1 MSGTIV
7 VGAGGHAKVV
17 AEALA
22 VAGHSVRGFIDPSV
36 PVGTPVVHGVVI
48 GDDTWLA
55 TLPANERLVAV
66 GIGATSSVALRR
78 TVVGS
83 LLAAG
88 ATVTGCRHPSAV
100 VAASATVDPTA
111 QLLALSLVNPS
122 AMVGAHAVIY
132 SGAVVEHDCTVGAFA
147 YLSPRTVLC
156 GGARVG
162 EGAFIG
168 AAATVLPGVSVGDGA
183 IVAAG
188 AVVVDDVAAGAT
200 VVGVPARVVDSPR

>member
-22 VAGHSVRGFIDPSV
+22 AAGLPVRGFVDPSL
-36 PVGTPVVHGVVI
+36 PVGTSVVHGAVL
-48 GDDTWLA
+48 GDDGWLA
-55 TLPANERLVAV
+55 AVSAHERIVAV

-78 TVVGS
+78 KVVGA
-83 LLAAG
+83 LLAGG

-111 QLLALSLVNPS
+111 QILALALVNPS
-122 AMVGAHAVIY
+122 AMVGAHAVVY

-147 YLSPRTVLC
+147 YLSPRAVLC

-168 AAATVLPGVSVGDGA
+168 AAATVLPGVSVGEGA
-183 IVAAG
+183 TVAAG
-188 AVVVDDVAAGAT
+188 AVVVDDVPAGTTA
-200 VVGVPARVVDSPR
+200 VGVPARVVDSPR

>member
-1 MSGTIV
+1 VTGMIV

-22 VAGHSVRGFIDPSV
+22 AAGRAVRGFVDPSV
-36 PVGTPVVHGVVI
+36 PVGTPVVHGAVL
-48 GDDTWLA
+48 GDDAWLA
-55 TLPANERLVAV
+55 AVPAGERTVAV

-100 VAASATVDPTA
+100 VAESATVDPTA

-122 AMVGAHAVIY
+122 ATVGAHAVVY
-132 SGAVVEHDCTVGAFA
+132 SGAVVEHDCSVGAFA
-147 YLSPRTVLC
+147 YLSPRAVLC
-156 GGARVG
+156 GGVRVG
-162 EGAFIG
+162 DGAFIG
-168 AAATVLPGVSVGDGA
+168 AAATLLPGVTVGDGA
-183 IVAAG
+183 TVAAG
-188 AVVVDDVAAGAT
+188 AVVVDDVPAGAT
-200 VVGVPARVVDSPR
+200 VVGVPAQVVDSPR

>member
-1 MSGTIV
+1 VSGTIV

-22 VAGHSVRGFIDPSV
+22 AAGRPVRGFVDPSA
-36 PVGTPVVHGVVI
+36 PVGAPVVHGAVL
-48 GDDTWLA
+48 GDDGWLA
-55 TLPANERLVAV
+55 AVSARERIVAV
-66 GIGATSSVALRR
+66 GVGATSSVALRR
-78 TVVGS
+78 RIIDS

-111 QLLALSLVNPS
+111 QILALALVNPS
-122 AMVGAHAVIY
+122 ATVGAHAVVY

-147 YLSPRTVLC
+147 YLSPRAVLC

-168 AAATVLPGVSVGDGA
+168 AAATVLPGVSVGEGA
-183 IVAAG
+183 TVAAG
-188 AVVVDDVAAGAT
+188 AVVVDDVPAGTTA
-200 VVGVPARVVDSPR
+200 VGVPARVVDSPR